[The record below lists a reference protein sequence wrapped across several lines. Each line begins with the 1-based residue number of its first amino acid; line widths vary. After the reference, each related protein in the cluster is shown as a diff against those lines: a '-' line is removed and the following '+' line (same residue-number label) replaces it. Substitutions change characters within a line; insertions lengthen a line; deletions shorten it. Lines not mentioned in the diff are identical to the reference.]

1 MTFFTIGVMNHRA
14 SSRHGYTYKRLGGV
28 RALIHERLAAGY
40 SDQQW
45 ADFFSRL
52 FAVDDGPD
60 VLKAGAYKTVLRAEL
75 HGAACIVKR
84 YCNRGLLRRIKSL
97 VRPSRARQE
106 FRAALAISRAGIPTP
121 APLCLAEL
129 RRAGLVAASL
139 VVLEL
144 IGNAQE
150 LQEVFFA
157 TGGCPGSERRE
168 IVAGFGRLTGRIFQ
182 QGIFQSDY
190 SLNNFLLQADR
201 AGRRIFFVD
210 FEKVRMR
217 PALDWPTKIWLLA
230 KLNRVGRQVSRTDRL
245 RFLRAYAEQDPGI
258 SAGLKDLARTLQ
270 TETLRVLASDLKRQR
285 LTSIYTN
292 RTYEKVNLRGWIGL
306 CRKGYSPE
314 EILSQVAAISQTSDG
329 TLLRLH
335 CPGSERSLIALQ
347 FPDRDAVRLWALIN
361 TLKVAGAAL
370 ELPEVLAQGS
380 GRGFLVLDPADLPD
394 TNSEPLST
402 ALSSFFPDAR
412 SSIKALLVRAGVAA
426 AQEGRLCQNQR
437 KL

>member
-1 MTFFTIGVMNHRA
+1 MHDYIPKRFGAMQVLIREDYA
-14 SSRHGYTYKRLGGV
+14 SGW
-28 RALIHERLAAGY
+28 

-45 ADFFSRL
+45 ADFFSRV
-52 FAVDDGPD
+52 FAVDGGPD

-84 YCNRGLLRRIKSL
+84 YHNRGLLRRIKSL

-106 FRAALAISRAGIPTP
+106 FRVALAISRAGIPTA

-129 RRAGLVAASL
+129 RRAGLVAAGL

-144 IGNAQE
+144 IANAQE

-168 IVAGFGRLTGRIFQ
+168 IAAGFGRLTGRIFQ

-201 AGRRIFFVD
+201 TGRRLFFVD

-217 PALDWPTKIWLLA
+217 PVLDQPTKIWLLA

-245 RFLRAYAEQDPGI
+245 RFLRAYAEQDPVMP
-258 SAGLKDLARTLQ
+258 AGLKELARTLQ
-270 TETLRVLASDLKRQR
+270 AETLKILASDLKRQR

-292 RTYEKVNLRGWIGL
+292 RRYERISLTGWAGL

-314 EILSQVAAISQTSDG
+314 EILSQVAAMPQTSDG
-329 TLLRLH
+329 ALLRLLYQ
-335 CPGSERSLIALQ
+335 GSERSLIALQ
-347 FPDRDAVRLWALIN
+347 FPDRGAVRLWALIN

-370 ELPEVLAQGS
+370 ELPEVLAQGRS
-380 GRGFLVLDPADLPD
+380 RGFLVLDPAAFPAG
-394 TNSEPLST
+394 SAPLSS
-402 ALSSFFPDAR
+402 ALSSFFPDAPG
-412 SSIKALLVRAGVAA
+412 SIKTLLCRAGAVV
-426 AQEGRLCQNQR
+426 AQEGSACQIQR